1 MFEEDRIKRIAS
13 FKSNEELIKSSRE
26 TTSKAMRNGYS
37 YNFEWLGFKII
48 QFPEDILNFQQI
60 IFKEKWDPVATAD
73 AHFKR
78 FQPVDSKLP
87 VTDDGPPVI
96 EGLNGNITREELE
109 VLSRIRN
116 DRAIGGDSTK
126 LSTARPSDF
135 SSFDF

>member
-60 IFKEKWDPVATAD
+60 IFKE
-73 AHFKR
+73 
-78 FQPVDSKLP
+78 S
-87 VTDDGPPVI
+87 
-96 EGLNGNITREELE
+96 
-109 VLSRIRN
+109 
-116 DRAIGGDSTK
+116 
-126 LSTARPSDF
+126 
-135 SSFDF
+135 